1 MTGDA
6 LALTGIFL
14 GGMALN
20 LTPCVYPMMTVTAS
34 IFSRGEKTSLGLSF
48 ARAFVYVLGICVMYS
63 ALGTVAA
70 VTGGFFGAVLQSAAV
85 RFLIAALLLALALA
99 MLGVYRFEL
108 PASLVS
114 RLGGRRV
121 GFAGLFVSGLLV
133 GVFAAPC
140 IGPPVVALLAHVAER
155 RDPVYGFWLFFVMA
169 AGLGFPYL
177 VLGTFSH
184 LIKALPKS
192 GAWLVWVEKLF
203 GVILLGFAA
212 FYFSLAVGASDILPA
227 KRMPADT
234 PAAQQDSG
242 IAWKRYTPDV
252 LKAALASGKPVVLD
266 FYADWCLPCQE
277 MEAVTYRN
285 AEVIRGLERFEA
297 VKVDLT
303 DAGNE
308 AEMALAERY
317 QVMGIPTLIFFDAQ
331 GQEMAEL
338 RAIGY
343 IGPSEF
349 NKIIKQIP
357 DSAAL

>member
-1 MTGDA
+1 MTGDTLT
-6 LALTGIFL
+6 LAWIFV
-14 GGMALN
+14 GGLALN

-34 IFSRGEKTSLGLSF
+34 IFSRGEKTSLALSF
-48 ARAFVYVLGICVMYS
+48 ARALTYVLGICVMYS
-63 ALGTVAA
+63 ALGTAAA

-99 MLGVYRFEL
+99 LLGVYRFEL
-108 PASLVS
+108 PASVVS

-155 RDPVYGFWLFFVMA
+155 RDPVYGFWLFFVMS
-169 AGLGFPYL
+169 AGLGLPYL

-192 GAWLVWVEKLF
+192 GAWLVWIEKLF

-212 FYFSLAVGASDILPA
+212 FYFSLAIGSSDILPA
-227 KRMPADT
+227 KRLPSASVASE
-234 PAAQQDSG
+234 PGSG
-242 IAWKRYTPDV
+242 IAWKPYTPAV
-252 LKAALASGKPVVLD
+252 LKAALASGKPVMLD

-285 AEVIRGLERFEA
+285 AEVIRGLERFES

-303 DAGNE
+303 DASHE
-308 AEMALAERY
+308 AEMELAERY
-317 QVMGIPTLIFFDAQ
+317 QVMGIPTLVFFDPQ
-331 GQEMAEL
+331 GREIPDLKAV
-338 RAIGY
+338 GY
-343 IGPSEF
+343 IGPTEL
-349 NKIIKQIP
+349 NKIISQIP
-357 DSAAL
+357 SE